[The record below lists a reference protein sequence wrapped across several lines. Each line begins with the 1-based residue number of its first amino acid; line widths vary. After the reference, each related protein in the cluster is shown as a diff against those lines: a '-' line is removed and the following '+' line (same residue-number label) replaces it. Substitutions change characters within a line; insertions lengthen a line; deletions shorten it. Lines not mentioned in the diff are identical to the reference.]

1 MAQVLMSMVKSK
13 HSYFYDLKIVTFETK
28 KRITMKK
35 VLVLGLFGAMALA
48 SCKKDWTCK
57 CTSSI
62 GGSSS
67 STIADMTKKDAKV
80 ECDKSDASAGGVTV
94 DCELQ

>member
-1 MAQVLMSMVKSK
+1 
-13 HSYFYDLKIVTFETK
+13 
-28 KRITMKK
+28 MKK

-57 CTSSI
+57 CTNSLA
-62 GGSSS
+62 GSSS
-67 STIADMTKKDAKV
+67 STIADMTKKDAKA
-80 ECDKSDASAGGVTV
+80 ECDKGDGSAGGITV

>member
-1 MAQVLMSMVKSK
+1 
-13 HSYFYDLKIVTFETK
+13 
-28 KRITMKK
+28 MKK

-57 CTSSI
+57 CTNSI
-62 GGSSS
+62 SGTSS
-67 STIADMTKKDAKV
+67 STIADMTKKDAKA
-80 ECDKSDASAGGVTV
+80 ECDNGDQSIAGVTV